1 MSEPAFRHESTV
13 AERKLVAD
21 SLRLELVGLDGD
33 LDISDAELDALE
45 HLLGADLHQFLQ

>member
-1 MSEPAFRHESTV
+1 MSEPAFRHEPTA

-21 SLRLELVGLDGD
+21 SLRLELVGLDCD